1 MTGAAVA
8 CLILITST
16 FVGLLLFR
24 NPFSFLVNT
33 FLVFATLSTTVL
45 IRWVW
50 TEQLYRML
58 GEQTRRT
65 DA

>member
-1 MTGAAVA
+1 MTGATVA
-8 CLILITST
+8 CLILLTST

-24 NPFSFLVNT
+24 DPFSFLVNT
-33 FLVFATLSTTVL
+33 VLVFATLSTTVL

-50 TEQLYRML
+50 TEQLYRMI
-58 GEQTRRT
+58 GEQTRQT